1 MTPAGSRFAH
11 ARKTASLH
19 FFMRRML
26 AAPVAELLQFKPVR
40 LRFTILRSR
49 IVPLFA
55 ITALHR
61 NDLSGHCLLLLF
73 FVEPRASPPD
83 PHGRHDRASMDRPTA
98 QYPKSC
104 SS

>member
-26 AAPVAELLQFKPVR
+26 ATPVAELLQFKPVR

-73 FVEPRASPPD
+73 LWSAGRPRPASRARRPCL
-83 PHGRHDRASMDRPTA
+83 HG
-98 QYPKSC
+98 
-104 SS
+104 SSYCTISEI